1 MASRQVLPSDSEA
14 RIIFMKLPSRIRR
27 SLNDLADAG
36 GCSTLEIVRRFQE
49 GAGHPGFPEPPP
61 TAASISQN
69 LSTPLL
75 PKHPRPSS
83 PPPSARAADDRR
95 RAAKRERDG
104 GGEAVIQMHKFQ
116 VGQLVQFNPDRKE
129 RTSAPSGP
137 YEVTKKLPHNGQE
150 YEYRIKSA
158 REEYERTAR
167 ESQLSNAWW
176 L

>member
-1 MASRQVLPSDSEA
+1 M
-14 RIIFMKLPSRIRR
+14 
-27 SLNDLADAG
+27 
-36 GCSTLEIVRRFQE
+36 
-49 GAGHPGFPEPPP
+49 
-61 TAASISQN
+61 
-69 LSTPLL
+69 L

-104 GGEAVIQMHKFQ
+104 GGETVIQMHKFQ
-116 VGQLVQFNPDRKE
+116 VGQLVQFNLDRKE

-137 YEVTKKLPHNGQE
+137 YEVTKKLPYNGQE

-167 ESQLSNAWW
+167 ESQLSNA
-176 L
+176 